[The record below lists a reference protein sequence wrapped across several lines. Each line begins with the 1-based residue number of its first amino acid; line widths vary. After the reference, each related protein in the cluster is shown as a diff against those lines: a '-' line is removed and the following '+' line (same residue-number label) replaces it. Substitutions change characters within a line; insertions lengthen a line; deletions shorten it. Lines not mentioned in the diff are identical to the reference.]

1 MKLVKALS
9 LALIAPLAFA
19 IAFATSAANA
29 QDTRQSLAALSALET
44 IKKRGTIVV
53 GVGTFPPWSMR
64 NIKGQYIGFEI
75 DVATQF
81 AKDSGWEIEH
91 VPTAFDGIIPALLA
105 GKFDIMIT
113 GMAVTQK
120 RNQQVNFSLPYQWF
134 NTKAVVNKKLTVGM
148 TKWQDLNREGVELV
162 TRRGGFTSDIIK
174 AKLPKATL
182 RFFDDD
188 AAVFNAVI
196 NGKAHATFSSE
207 PKPTFYVLQHGEAIH
222 APFEGS
228 PVVSVPGAFALRK
241 GDPDFLNYVNNWII
255 RRQHDGWL
263 EERRKYWFA
272 SMAWFDEVEQNPFK
286 LK

>member
-1 MKLVKALS
+1 MKLVKLFV
-9 LALIAPLAFA
+9 LAWIAPVVFA
-19 IAFATSAANA
+19 IAFVASAANA
-29 QDTRQSLAALSALET
+29 QDIRQQLVDSSALET
-44 IKKRGTIVV
+44 IKKRGTMIV

-64 NIKGQYIGFEI
+64 NIKGDYIGFEV
-75 DVATQF
+75 DVSRQF
-81 AKDSGWEIEH
+81 ATDSGWELQL
-91 VPTAFDGIIPALLA
+91 VPTAFAGIIPALLA

-120 RNQQVNFSLPYQWF
+120 RNQSVNFSIPYQWF
-134 NTKAVVNKKLTVGM
+134 NTKAVLNKKLTVGM
-148 TKWQDLNREGVELV
+148 TKWQDLNRVGVELV
-162 TRRGGFTSDIIK
+162 SRRGGFTKDIIA
-174 AKLPKATL
+174 AKLPKATI

-188 AAVFNAVI
+188 ASVFQAVI

-207 PKPTFYVLQHGEAIH
+207 PKPTFYNLQHADAIH
-222 APFEGS
+222 SPFESS
-228 PVVSVPGAFALRK
+228 PIVSVPGAFAMRK
-241 GDPDFLNYVNNWII
+241 GDHDFLSYVNNWIS